1 MTDGASF
8 QAYSARMTSALI
20 LAAGFGTRLRPL
32 TLERPKPVVP
42 VGDRPLLAHVAAACR
57 AAGIGTLVA
66 NAHHEHAN
74 LSSIIEQLRLNI
86 QVVVE
91 AEIRGTAG
99 GVAGARGHFEP
110 GAVLVWNGDILTEPP
125 VARLLALASE
135 RDAQVLAVSPRQVG
149 EGTVGMD
156 DAGQV
161 VRLRGRVFGRETQ
174 AGDYVGVMALGPGVV
189 ARLPE
194 QGCLM
199 GDVALPDLAAGR
211 SVLTVPSPA
220 PWSDLGDLKEYV
232 AANFAWLDSFL
243 VSAPQS
249 SILNPQSW
257 TAPGVSVPPAITLER
272 CLLGSGA
279 RLSGS
284 GALREVIVWPGAP
297 VMAPLERAVVLTSGR
312 VVRFDET
319 AEN

>member
-1 MTDGASF
+1 
-8 QAYSARMTSALI
+8 MTSALI

-66 NAHHEHAN
+66 NAHHEHAK
-74 LSSIIEQLRLNI
+74 LSSIIEELALNI

-91 AEIRGTAG
+91 ATIRGTAG
-99 GVAGARGHFEP
+99 GVAGARGLYEP
-110 GAVLVWNGDILTEPP
+110 GAVLVWNGDILTEAP
-125 VARLLALASE
+125 VAALLAMATE
-135 RDAQVLAVSPRQVG
+135 QDAQVLAVSPRAVG

-156 DAGQV
+156 EAGRV
-161 VRLRGRVFGRETQ
+161 VRLRGRVFGHETR

-211 SVLTVPSPA
+211 PVLTVPSTA

-232 AANFAWLDSFL
+232 SANFAWLDAL
-243 VSAPQS
+243 GDHC
-249 SILNPQSW
+249 W
-257 TAPGVSVPPAITLER
+257 TGPRVSVPPAVTLER
-272 CLLGSGA
+272 CLIGA
-279 RLSGS
+279 GATLSGS
-284 GALREVIVWPGAP
+284 GPLREVIAWPGAP
-297 VMAPLERAVVLTSGR
+297 VVAPLERAVVLTSGR

>member
-1 MTDGASF
+1 
-8 QAYSARMTSALI
+8 MTSALI

-66 NAHHEHAN
+66 NAHHEHAK
-74 LSSIIEQLRLNI
+74 LSSIIEYLALNI
-86 QVVVE
+86 RVVVE

-99 GVAGARGHFEP
+99 GVAGARAHFEP
-110 GAVLVWNGDILTEPP
+110 GAVLVWNGDILTQAP
-125 VARLLALASE
+125 VAELLALATE
-135 RDAQVLAVSPRQVG
+135 RDAQVLAVSPRAVG

-156 DAGQV
+156 ASGRV

-199 GDVALPDLAAGR
+199 GDVALPDLGAGR
-211 SVLTVPSPA
+211 PVLTVTSTA

-232 AANFAWLDSFL
+232 AANFAWLDAH
-243 VSAPQS
+243 VSSRSQS
-249 SILNPQSW
+249 SVHTPHNW
-257 TAPGVSVPPAITLER
+257 MAPGVGTPPAVTLER
-272 CLLGSGA
+272 CLIGSEA
-279 RLSGS
+279 TLSGS
-284 GALREVIVWPGAP
+284 GSLREVIAWPGAP
-297 VMAPLERAVVLTSGR
+297 VVAPLERAVVLTSGR
-312 VVRFDET
+312 VVRFDEI